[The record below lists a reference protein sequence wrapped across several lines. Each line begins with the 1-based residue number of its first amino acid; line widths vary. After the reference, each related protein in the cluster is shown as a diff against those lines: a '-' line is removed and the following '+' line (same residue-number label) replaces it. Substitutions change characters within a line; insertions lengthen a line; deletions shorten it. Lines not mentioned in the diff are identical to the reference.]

1 MILSKQATQAQDAR
15 GDTAADDAL
24 EAARTMPP
32 GPERSAALKQAGL
45 LRHAADSYGLIFARR
60 GRAGRPTN
68 IRKCDALQRESY
80 LSLS

>member
-1 MILSKQATQAQDAR
+1 MARRGAWDTGVSEMIENKRATQGQDAH
-15 GDTAADDAL
+15 GDAAADDAL

-60 GRAGRPTN
+60 GRPAG
-68 IRKCDALQRESY
+68 
-80 LSLS
+80 